1 MSVISL
7 APNFAQVVEVLLI
20 FHFNVIEIARPGLG
34 LDLRIVVGLGLDLR
48 IVVGLELGR
57 LGLGIRAFQI
67 AIPLELGVD
76 RRSRGSGVLA
86 ILFAGGLVCSP
97 VEEVAC
103 IAAIRLILVLGCCFA
118 SLGLERDSRGGSGD
132 DGNDD

>member
-20 FHFNVIEIARPGLG
+20 FHFNVIEIARP
-34 LDLRIVVGLGLDLR
+34 GLGLDLR